1 MDSLLGFIAGKAADS
16 AFSQTAP
23 IVNKIYSTKIVDTA
37 TEQQVKAILLNK
49 YGDTVFY
56 NDIDTY
62 IMRNNIIH
70 ELISSLRGEKKL
82 QANNEDEF
90 VEFNLKAFVGLY
102 SKYKYEIVTLA
113 NIKSVF
119 KEIFT
124 LVYKAVMVKLRH
136 GFQITGVVL
145 ALKDGLNAV
154 FQLLRQRLDAL
165 LTLGQRV
172 SVPGCCVL
180 SHGADSPFASGERT
194 LSESQARY
202 LQRRSGFRSSH
213 TRS

>member
-1 MDSLLGFIAGKAADS
+1 MVRGEDMDSLLGFIAGKAADS

-124 LVYKAVMVKLRH
+124 LVYKNTLTVDPYSDIGKIQSTMYSIQSSHQKREEEIPLLIV
-136 GFQITGVVL
+136 
-145 ALKDGLNAV
+145 ALKLVKDG
-154 FQLLRQRLDAL
+154 
-165 LTLGQRV
+165 
-172 SVPGCCVL
+172 
-180 SHGADSPFASGERT
+180 
-194 LSESQARY
+194 
-202 LQRRSGFRSSH
+202 RS
-213 TRS
+213 